1 MTGSLGTHSGA
12 RQSSVSTSAN
22 IRGEGQKWLRWQ
34 IQATVKFTQ
43 TPHPQRLRID
53 LIRGKKAFYS
63 KPQALI
69 WFLFL
74 DHVPKSLDAKQIP
87 GNIYGPLTKNQKLDC
102 VNNGGPH
109 FLLTE
114 TLWGREYDP
123 HFIDTN
129 PPCVSKSPVLSVRI
143 GTSTKEFWEDSSQ
156 RMAVCLWVRE
166 QPSDKQPVLKSWLFS
181 VV

>member
-1 MTGSLGTHSGA
+1 MKRFGLAQEGREQATCLGNILKAFPESKCWSRMTGSLGTHSGA

-22 IRGEGQKWLRWQ
+22 MRGEGQKWLRWQ

-74 DHVPKSLDAKQIP
+74 DHVPKSLEAKQIP
-87 GNIYGPLTKNQKLDC
+87 GNIYGALTKNQKLDC
-102 VNNGGPH
+102 VNNGGPS
-109 FLLTE
+109 F
-114 TLWGREYDP
+114 
-123 HFIDTN
+123 
-129 PPCVSKSPVLSVRI
+129 PPYRKLVK
-143 GTSTKEFWEDSSQ
+143 
-156 RMAVCLWVRE
+156 
-166 QPSDKQPVLKSWLFS
+166 
-181 VV
+181 